1 MVSDGPTAQGDE
13 VLVIL
18 TNLPD
23 QASARRLATALV
35 DSRTAACVNVLS
47 GCWSV
52 YRWHGGIETAEEV
65 PVLIKTTR
73 GRYEAL
79 EQALRNH
86 HPYELPEILA
96 VPAVG
101 GLPAWLDWV
110 RTETRPA

>member
-1 MVSDGPTAQGDE
+1 
-13 VLVIL
+13 
-18 TNLPD
+18 
-23 QASARRLATALV
+23 
-35 DSRTAACVNVLS
+35 
-47 GCWSV
+47 
-52 YRWHGGIETAEEV
+52 
-65 PVLIKTTR
+65 VLIKTTR